1 MIGKG
6 NAILRR
12 LARRFRL
19 FGKKRGDRRTGS
31 QQLGSFGMMLFWA
44 GTLLVGWWFLGVILT
59 YVLAEWQSNRL
70 FQENE
75 CVVLAKRVGTPTT
88 GDHETYRPDILVR
101 HVVDGM
107 AYPRWTYDI
116 TRAYSHDRERA
127 ESALAEFQ
135 VGQTR
140 PCWYDPRDPQR
151 VVVVRGYTSY
161 LWLMTFLPLPL
172 IVLGFVGLWFN
183 LRSSDASAERRL
195 AMGERT
201 GGGRKPGK
209 KARLEEFPTVP
220 KDARLTD
227 SPGTTLAYR
236 LPVAGQ
242 ENWATVAV
250 VVGSLVW
257 NGMVSVFLTLAVRS
271 FAVGEPQW
279 LLTAVGLV
287 VAAVGIWLVR
297 VALAMLRQ
305 GASVGRTLIEIS
317 DHPLYPGESC
327 RVLLSQFGRMTM
339 PQLRLLLVC
348 DEEATFQ
355 QGTNTRCERRR
366 VYEQEL
372 LSRSHI
378 TVDPAGPFELE
389 HELVVPSG
397 AMHSFRSAHNE
408 VAWRLVVE
416 GSAEGWAEFQRTF
429 PVVIHPP
436 RESAA

>member
-6 NAILRR
+6 NVILRR

-31 QQLGSFGMMLFWA
+31 KQLGSFGMTLFWA
-44 GTLLVGWWFLGVILT
+44 GTLLVGWWFLGVVLT
-59 YVLAEWQSNRL
+59 HVLAEWQSNR
-70 FQENE
+70 FFEENE
-75 CVVLAKRVGTPTT
+75 CVVLAKRVGTQPT
-88 GDHETYRPDILVR
+88 GDHETYRPEILVR
-101 HVVDGM
+101 HVVDGTPY
-107 AYPRWTYDI
+107 ARWTYDI
-116 TRAYSHDRERA
+116 TWAYSHDRERA
-127 ESALAEFQ
+127 ERALAEFR

-140 PCWYDPRDPQR
+140 PCWYDPRDPGR

-172 IVLGFVGLWFN
+172 IALGFIGLWRK
-183 LRSSDASAERRL
+183 LRSSRASTERQL
-195 AMGERT
+195 ANRERAV
-201 GGGRKPGK
+201 GGRHPGR

-220 KDARLTD
+220 KDTLLTD

-242 ENWATVAV
+242 ESWATVAV

-257 NGMVSVFLTLAVRS
+257 NGMVSVFLTLTLRS
-271 FAVGEPQW
+271 FAAGEPKW
-279 LLTAVGLV
+279 LLAVVSLLCG
-287 VAAVGIWLVR
+287 AVGIWLVR

-305 GASVGRTLIEIS
+305 RASVGRTLIEIS

-339 PQLRLLLVC
+339 PRLRLLLVC

-366 VYEQEL
+366 VFEQEL
-372 LSRSHI
+372 VGRENVA
-378 TVDPAGPFELE
+378 VDPSGPFELE
-389 HELVVPSG
+389 HELLVPAG
-397 AMHSFRSAHNE
+397 AMHSFRAAHNE